1 MIYGVSAT
9 YVCVCAFPAIP
20 EQERLPVT
28 KSIASGMGTQGKVL
42 HKEELGV
49 SETERMIRKRVE
61 DKLQGRKKTPPP
73 SKDHTPPQSKD
84 RTPPSSPPAKVSCM
98 LACDCG
104 SLMG

>member
-1 MIYGVSAT
+1 MHD
-9 YVCVCAFPAIP
+9 AFSLSL

-28 KSIASGMGTQGKVL
+28 KSIAMGMSSTQSKVL
-42 HKEELGV
+42 HKEELGA

-84 RTPPSSPPAKVSCM
+84 QTPPSSPPAKV
-98 LACDCG
+98 
-104 SLMG
+104 